1 MASES
6 LKSQRDQLIADT
18 SLRGLTFTRELS
30 RRADEWIGNV
40 AKSAPG
46 ANAKRIALI
55 ATGGYGRGQ
64 LAPYSDLDLLVVHSG
79 YRKISTFA
87 EALWY
92 PIWDQGFGLDHAVRT
107 PKEVAR
113 VAADDLRVS
122 LGLLDGRCIWGSQEL
137 ADEVLAD
144 VREAWRSHVGEI
156 WLPELETQVR
166 RRHADH
172 GDLADLLEPDIK
184 ESHGGLR
191 DLNVLRAIAIAFPD
205 LERFIVASD
214 LNDAEEV
221 LLETRVA
228 LHRLAG
234 RDRNK
239 LLLQDQDEVARGV
252 GADDADALMRNVS
265 AAARTVAR
273 ATDTAWRRRAA
284 WQGDRHGQT
293 SDVRRIEPGIKLDDG
308 EVKLATDVLAG
319 SDPSLPL
326 RLAAVASEHDAPI
339 AIESLDVLAS
349 GWQAPAEPWSEEVRG
364 AFLRLLASGPGVIAA
379 VEALEVRD
387 LFTRYLPEWQFV
399 RSYHQR
405 NAYHRY
411 TADRHLLE
419 VVCQGQVMVHEVS
432 RPDLLLFGCLF
443 HDIGK
448 GHPGDHT
455 DVGIEIV
462 KHVGV
467 RMGFSDADTHVLVQL
482 VRHHL
487 LLADTATRRDLDDPA
502 TIRHVA
508 AAVGDELTL
517 ELLHALTKAD
527 GLGTGST
534 AWGPWKDGLVSELV
548 RRVRDALHG
557 HDVVV
562 APRDHSDLLGAARTD
577 GVVVRHDGDWIA
589 VAAPDQPRL
598 LATITSVLTLA
609 GVNIRSADLDAEEGI
624 VLDRFFCEPGVS
636 GWPETDHL
644 RSEIAAGLAG
654 ERDFPALLARRSSNY
669 QTKRASA
676 HAIATNVT
684 FIPAASDRA
693 SVLELRARDS
703 LGLLSLLTRSIADRG
718 LDISAARLST
728 VGDTAIDTFYLT
740 RDGRPLDSDD
750 EAATVS
756 ALSDALATFSAGDTS
771 R

>member
-1 MASES
+1 MVTES
-6 LKSQRDQLIADT
+6 LKSQRDVLIADGA
-18 SLRGLTFTRELS
+18 LQGLTFTRELA
-30 RRADEWIGNV
+30 RRADEWLRSL
-40 AKSAPG
+40 AAAAPG
-46 ANAKRIALI
+46 ADEKRMALI

-64 LAPYSDLDLLVVHSG
+64 LAPYSDLDLLVVHSSHRSVG
-79 YRKISTFA
+79 TFA
-87 EALWY
+87 ESLWY

-122 LGLLDGRCIWGSQEL
+122 LGLLDGRCIWGSAEL
-137 ADEVLAD
+137 AEDVLAD
-144 VREAWRSHVGEI
+144 VRRAWRSHVGHQ
-156 WLPELETQVR
+156 WLPELESQVR

-205 LERFIVASD
+205 LERFIAVEAID
-214 LNDAEEV
+214 EAEEV
-221 LLETRVA
+221 LLTTRVA

-234 RDRNK
+234 RDRNT
-239 LLLQDQDEVARGV
+239 LLLQDQDEIARSV
-252 GADDADALMRNVS
+252 HADDADALVRSVS

-273 ATDTAWRRRAA
+273 ATDTAWRRRRA
-284 WQGDRHGQT
+284 WQNERHG
-293 SDVRRIEPGIKLDDG
+293 DVSEVQPLEAGITLEDG
-308 EVKLATDVLAG
+308 EVKLSSDVLVG
-319 SDPSLPL
+319 TDPSLPL

-339 AIESLDVLAS
+339 AIDSLDTLAA
-349 GWQAPAEPWSEEVRG
+349 GWSAPDTPWDDDLRN

-419 VVCQGQVMVHEVS
+419 VVCHGQQLTSTVS

-455 DVGIEIV
+455 EVGIEIV
-462 KHVGV
+462 KRVGT
-467 RMGFSDADTHVLVQL
+467 RMGFSDSDTHVLVQL

-502 TIRHVA
+502 TSRMVA
-508 AAVGDELTL
+508 AAVGDEVTL
-517 ELLHALTKAD
+517 ELLHALTQAD

-534 AWGPWKDGLVSELV
+534 AWGPWKDGLVRELV
-548 RRVRDALHG
+548 RRVRDTLRG
-557 HDVVV
+557 HDVVIT
-562 APRDHSDLLGAARTD
+562 PRDHTDLIRTARRD
-577 GVVVRHDGDWIA
+577 GVVVRREGEWIA

-598 LATITSVLTLA
+598 LATITAALSVA
-609 GVNIRSADLDAEEGI
+609 GVNIRSADLVAEDG
-624 VLDRFFCEPGVS
+624 VALDRFFCTPGPS
-636 GWPETDHL
+636 GWPEPERL
-644 RSEIAAGLAG
+644 SGEIAAGLAG
-654 ERDFPALLARRSSNY
+654 ERDFDALLANRAANY
-669 QTKRASA
+669 RAPRQSA
-676 HAIATNVT
+676 HHVPTVVE
-684 FIPAASDRA
+684 FVPAASDHA
-693 SVLELRARDS
+693 SVLELRTRDT
-703 LGLLSLLTRSIADRG
+703 LGLLSAVTRLLADAG
-718 LDISAARLST
+718 IDISAARLST

-740 RDGRPLDSDD
+740 TDAHPLSPESEVGIREALLRLLTTDVD
-750 EAATVS
+750 E
-756 ALSDALATFSAGDTS
+756 
-771 R
+771 RH

>member
-1 MASES
+1 VSTPS
-6 LKSQRDQLIADT
+6 LKAQRDELIRDTALVGLAFTTKLSAVADAWIAEIAD
-18 SLRGLTFTRELS
+18 
-30 RRADEWIGNV
+30 
-40 AKSAPG
+40 KAPG
-46 ANAKRIALI
+46 GNPKKMALI

-64 LAPYSDLDLLVVHSG
+64 LAPFSDLDLLLVHTTRRG
-79 YRKISTFA
+79 IEKFA
-87 EALWY
+87 DQLWY
-92 PIWDQGFGLDHAVRT
+92 PIWDQGVGLDHAVRT
-107 PKEVAR
+107 PREVAIA
-113 VAADDLRVS
+113 AADDLRVS

-137 ADEVLAD
+137 ADSVLRDNRA
-144 VREAWRSHVGEI
+144 AWRTHVGHT

-166 RRHADH
+166 RRHGDH

-205 LERFIVASD
+205 LHRFIVAED
-214 LNDAEEV
+214 LDCAEAV

-239 LLLQDQDEVARGV
+239 LLLQDQDEIARSV
-252 GADDADALMRNVS
+252 GSSDADALMRHVS
-265 AAARTVAR
+265 AAARTIAR
-273 ATDTAWRRRAA
+273 ATDTAWLRRSA
-284 WQGDRHGQT
+284 WQGERGG
-293 SDVRRIEPGIKLDDG
+293 VPAEVIRVEPGIKLDDG
-308 EVKLATDVLAG
+308 EVKLASDIVVG
-319 SDPSLPL
+319 SDPTLPL
-326 RLAAVASEHDAPI
+326 RLAAVAAENAAPI
-339 AIESLDVLAS
+339 AIESLETLS
-349 GWQAPAEPWSEEVRG
+349 EGWTEPTEPWSEELRL

-379 VEALEVRD
+379 IEALEVKG

-405 NAYHRY
+405 NAYHRF

-419 VVCQGQVMVHEVS
+419 VVGHGQTLANSVS
-432 RPDLLLFGCLF
+432 RADLLLFGCLF

-455 DVGIEIV
+455 EVGIEIV
-462 KHVGV
+462 KRVGV

-508 AAVGDELTL
+508 AAVGDEVTL
-517 ELLHALTKAD
+517 EVLHALTQAD

-534 AWGPWKDGLVSELV
+534 AWGPWKDGLVAELV
-548 RRVRDALHG
+548 RRVRDTLHG
-557 HDVVV
+557 HDLVVT
-562 APRDHSDLLGAARTD
+562 PRDHSELLTAARRD

-609 GVNIRSADLDAEEGI
+609 GVNIRSADLDAEDGI

-636 GWPETDHL
+636 GWPSVERL
-644 RSEIAAGLAG
+644 RDEIAAGLAG
-654 ERDFPALLARRSSNY
+654 ERDFPRLLASRSANY
-669 QTKRASA
+669 QTRRASA
-676 HAIATNVT
+676 HAITTNVE

-693 SVLELRARDS
+693 SVLELRTRDS
-703 LGLLSLLTRSIADRG
+703 LGLLSHVTRAIADAN

-740 RDGRPLDSDD
+740 QDGAPLEDTRERDL
-750 EAATVS
+750 AATLRDL
-756 ALSDALATFSAGDTS
+756 LSELSSETTS